1 MNRTQTLGQFTGL
14 PLRGKCLRHNI
25 TKSEGNLSG
34 YGEAHSQSYSSSV
47 ADPSHSP
54 IERGQQH
61 GLRVRVCSR
70 FRVMGVGGGDV
81 VVRYRNNKLGNKTRR
96 RKGIKICLQDLLKI
110 MTRGLKSSQRSLDG

>member
-1 MNRTQTLGQFTGL
+1 MNKDQTSGQMLG
-14 PLRGKCLRHNI
+14 LRQKSKCLWHNI

-34 YGEAHSQSYSSSV
+34 YGKAHSHSYSSSV

-96 RKGIKICLQDLLKI
+96 RKGIKICLQDLLNI
-110 MTRGLKSSQRSLDG
+110 MTRGLKFSQRSLDG

>member
-1 MNRTQTLGQFTGL
+1 MSNTQTLGQITGL
-14 PLRGKCLRHNI
+14 PLLGKCLRHNI
-25 TKSEGNLSG
+25 TKSESNLSG
-34 YGEAHSQSYSSSV
+34 YGETHSQSYSSSV

-81 VVRYRNNKLGNKTRR
+81 VVRYRNNKLGNKIIR
-96 RKGIKICLQDLLKI
+96 RKGIKICLQDLLNI
-110 MTRGLKSSQRSLDG
+110 MTRGLKSSKRSLDG